1 MHGRV
6 YQCLK
11 EPCRLLPPPRLP
23 LPFLNCPLWLVELYL
38 GNLVLRLGTMRL
50 EQEAEMYSRGLMG
63 WSWKRAFLP
72 SQAYTALRTSA
83 GLPQPFLCS
92 PKAGHGTPES
102 L

>member
-1 MHGRV
+1 
-6 YQCLK
+6 
-11 EPCRLLPPPRLP
+11 
-23 LPFLNCPLWLVELYL
+23 
-38 GNLVLRLGTMRL
+38 MRL
-50 EQEAEMYSRGLMG
+50 EQEAEMCSRGLMG